1 MLGVLTKAG
10 AEIEALGEG
19 GTGPFRITGRRLKG
33 GDFEIRGDVSS
44 QFVSALM
51 LAAPTWEGGMRL
63 RFTTPLVSRPY
74 VEMTASIMRRFGI
87 SVCLEDECVSV
98 EPGCYLTPQGFNVEP
113 DWSAAGFFY
122 EAASLRNHPL
132 RIAGLAK
139 PEESLQGDSATATFF
154 DLLGIGSTFQSGYV
168 EIKRLQDSPEDYEAD
183 LSHNPDLAPALAVAC
198 ALNGIRFLFS
208 GVRNLRVKECD
219 RLAAIKAELAKLG
232 FDITV
237 GDDTLQ
243 WDGTSILPDP
253 DSVITTY
260 DDHRIA
266 MAFAMVALKTGSIR
280 IAHPEVVDKSF
291 ADFWEKLPQLGL
303 TCTRKDEIMTVT
315 RHEIP

>member
-1 MLGVLTKAG
+1 MLQANGSHAG
-10 AEIEALGEG
+10 RADESRG
-19 GTGPFRITGRRLKG
+19 GNRGTRRRRHGAIQDNRAQAKR

-87 SVCLEDECVSV
+87 SVCPEDECVSV

-154 DLLGIGSTFQSGYV
+154 DL
-168 EIKRLQDSPEDYEAD
+168 RA
-183 LSHNPDLAPALAVAC
+183 LAPH
-198 ALNGIRFLFS
+198 S
-208 GVRNLRVKECD
+208 
-219 RLAAIKAELAKLG
+219 
-232 FDITV
+232 
-237 GDDTLQ
+237 
-243 WDGTSILPDP
+243 
-253 DSVITTY
+253 
-260 DDHRIA
+260 
-266 MAFAMVALKTGSIR
+266 
-280 IAHPEVVDKSF
+280 VVD
-291 ADFWEKLPQLGL
+291 
-303 TCTRKDEIMTVT
+303 M
-315 RHEIP
+315 